1 MRKII
6 SGFSKL
12 SKKEKI
18 NWLIE
23 NYFHNQSETLKTIT
37 QYWNSDT
44 ALQQLHQIYGKKWP
58 MQALL

>member
-23 NYFHNQSETLKTIT
+23 NYFHNQS
-37 QYWNSDT
+37 
-44 ALQQLHQIYGKKWP
+44 
-58 MQALL
+58 